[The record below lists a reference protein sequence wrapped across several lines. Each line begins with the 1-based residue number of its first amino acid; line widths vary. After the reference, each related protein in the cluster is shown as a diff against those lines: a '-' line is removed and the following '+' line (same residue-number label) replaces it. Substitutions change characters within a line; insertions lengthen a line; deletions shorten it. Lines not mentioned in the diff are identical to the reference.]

1 MALITRDVPSFFA
14 ASSQNHKP
22 SDPLRYCYF
31 LVFILD
37 NLLNKQKRLRR
48 PYKGRYRS
56 SEK

>member
-1 MALITRDVPSFFA
+1 MALISRDVPSFFA

-22 SDPLRYCYF
+22 SDPLRYCY
-31 LVFILD
+31 LD